1 MKHHKHLTFILLFAA
16 MTLILAACSNATAT
30 VPPATATTAP
40 ASDSA
45 TASTPATIAPPA
57 TSTPQAA
64 ATQPPATPAMA
75 QNQQHHQGMGGGH
88 GPGQGMGMGGPPAG
102 MRERHQAP
110 IPEDYQGKINP
121 IPADDESLAR
131 GEEIYVQH
139 CATCHG
145 DGGMGD
151 GPSGQGLDPA
161 PAPIAHASQM
171 LSDSYLF
178 WRVNEGGIPF
188 YTAMIAYKNILSED
202 EIWDVINYVRALG
215 SGQVQPGHHVGGE
228 PMDPNAEAQMHDDM
242 LAAGIELGVLSQDE
256 ADLFTQVHAKLDA
269 YKENHMD
276 DLRSFM
282 GSPEEMQAAMMNALV
297 ESGEIT
303 QEQADT
309 FASVH
314 DRLVEAG
321 IMQ

>member
-1 MKHHKHLTFILLFAA
+1 MKFYQYLISILLLVA
-16 MTLILAACSNATAT
+16 MIIILAACSNTTAT
-30 VPPATATTAP
+30 VSPATDTTAP
-40 ASDSA
+40 ASDST
-45 TASTPATIAPPA
+45 TASTPATIIPPA
-57 TSTPQAA
+57 TSAPQAT

-75 QNQQHHQGMGGGH
+75 QNQHHQGMGGGH
-88 GPGQGMGMGGPPAG
+88 GPGQGRGMGGPPAG

-131 GEEIYVQH
+131 GEEIYVQQ

-151 GPSGQGLDPA
+151 GPAGKAMDPA
-161 PAPIAHASQM
+161 PAPIAHSSQM

-178 WRVNEGGIPF
+178 WRISEGGIPF
-188 YTAMIAYKNILSED
+188 STTMIAYKNILSED

-215 SGQVQPGHHVGGE
+215 SGQVQPGHHVGGKS
-228 PMDPNAEAQMHDDM
+228 MDPNAEAQMHDDM
-242 LAAGIELGVLSQDE
+242 LAAGIERGIISQDE
-256 ADLFTQVHAKLDA
+256 ADLFTQVHAKLDE

-303 QEQADT
+303 QEQADAFT
-309 FASVH
+309 SIH
-314 DRLVEAG
+314 DRLIEAG